1 MKTPSHVSWS
11 IFGDSEPSMS
21 RRTPVRHATA
31 GGAPSRCQKIYP
43 RILSELSQN
52 IPSTVTVRYQTSSV
66 AGGRVSNS
74 EEQDLARAMI
84 RLYGADAESV
94 AAGHA
99 ETHAEMGDKP
109 KSDKWRRIA
118 SAVASLRVR
127 SPAPN

>member
-1 MKTPSHVSWS
+1 VVDFLAIANRVCREELRCATPRRAAHLQDVKKFIPES
-11 IFGDSEPSMS
+11 S
-21 RRTPVRHATA
+21 RNCR
-31 GGAPSRCQKIYP
+31 KI
-43 RILSELSQN
+43 SQALLPFD
-52 IPSTVTVRYQTSSV
+52 IGRLALQ
-66 AGGRVSNS
+66 GGRVSNS